1 MTNILSRLIVLT
13 SLMST
18 VFAANHFQQGFATTS
33 APSGWTDNAMYY
45 NGTANHGTYSGS
57 NGAGFNASGDYL
69 YTAAVNSAG
78 TLTFWVKGSAGT
90 SQIGLKIQKST
101 NASTWTD
108 VETYPKATFT
118 STWEERS
125 VTINDTESTLY
136 VRFYIHDRSGNSLY
150 IDDIQLTDYSGSVDP
165 EPSNHA
171 SSFSAAKDGYSEIDL
186 TWNDNDGAQAAAGH
200 LVLINTSGS
209 FSDPVDAT
217 AQTNDTDLSDNAGKY
232 NVSSGAETY
241 SWTGLTGSTTYYF
254 KIWPYTNTGSD
265 INYKTDGTVPTA
277 NVTTDATP
285 SEPSSGD
292 LYISEVAGDGVD
304 ANSSDNDGFVEIYNN
319 SGQTQ
324 NLANVSLRYFNSN
337 PGSATQTITLSG
349 SITAGGFKTL
359 TQDNTGFTSG
369 YGSGA
374 DFVGSNFYFNGGVD
388 GVDLYH
394 SSNGVLDQFNDNG
407 SGQSPWTWDDDNYF
421 ERTSLSDGA
430 VSTNWTE
437 ISTGTGSPGTANDN
451 SLPVELSVWK
461 AISSRGL
468 VKLFWTTDSEI
479 ENQGFIIERSGGH
492 LDKTWT
498 EIASFTTNTDLLG
511 QGSTTAQND
520 YYFIDKQ
527 VKVGKSYSYR
537 LADVDYQGVMTR
549 HAEIKVTVKDAGSDL
564 KPSDVKLHKAFP
576 NPFKPDVNLSFTLEN
591 EVAELSLEIYDITG
605 ALVQT
610 LSSGHHETG
619 AHSFGWNGF
628 DSNDNA
634 VSSGVYMVRLR
645 AGSVVQIQ
653 RMTLLR

>member
-1 MTNILSRLIVLT
+1 M
-13 SLMST
+13 
-18 VFAANHFQQGFATTS
+18 G
-33 APSGWTDNAMYY
+33 
-45 NGTANHGTYSGS
+45 
-57 NGAGFNASGDYL
+57 
-69 YTAAVNSAG
+69 
-78 TLTFWVKGSAGT
+78 
-90 SQIGLKIQKST
+90 
-101 NASTWTD
+101 
-108 VETYPKATFT
+108 E
-118 STWEERS
+118 
-125 VTINDTESTLY
+125 
-136 VRFYIHDRSGNSLY
+136 
-150 IDDIQLTDYSGSVDP
+150 
-165 EPSNHA
+165 
-171 SSFSAAKDGYSEIDL
+171 
-186 TWNDNDGAQAAAGH
+186 
-200 LVLINTSGS
+200 
-209 FSDPVDAT
+209 
-217 AQTNDTDLSDNAGKY
+217 
-232 NVSSGAETY
+232 
-241 SWTGLTGSTTYYF
+241 
-254 KIWPYTNTGSD
+254 
-265 INYKTDGTVPTA
+265 
-277 NVTTDATP
+277 
-285 SEPSSGD
+285 
-292 LYISEVAGDGVD
+292 
-304 ANSSDNDGFVEIYNN
+304 
-319 SGQTQ
+319 
-324 NLANVSLRYFNSN
+324 
-337 PGSATQTITLSG
+337 
-349 SITAGGFKTL
+349 
-359 TQDNTGFTSG
+359 
-369 YGSGA
+369 
-374 DFVGSNFYFNGGVD
+374 
-388 GVDLYH
+388 
-394 SSNGVLDQFNDNG
+394 
-407 SGQSPWTWDDDNYF
+407 GQSPWTWDDDNYF

-576 NPFKPDVNLSFTLEN
+576 NPFNPDVNLSFTLEN